1 MHILLLRKETFMIP
15 AIVFVL
21 IFALLCAGFLCAII
35 LLQKRKRKLELES
48 IQEFSKEEKEV
59 QCIKQKHTFSKW
71 LNQGKTWFGMPANS
85 ILVIFGILLLF
96 LTIAPLIYVIIDTFT
111 VHMMEVPLIP
121 NSKIGDFTIYH
132 YKTLFASSKSWHLFY
147 KPLLNSLWTSALACV
162 FAILFGGV
170 VAYLITRTNLKFK
183 KLISTVFIFP
193 YIMPQ
198 WTLALFWKNL
208 FMSTS
213 CTGGYAGELQAL
225 TGIVTPEWLVLGGLP
240 IALVLGL
247 HYAPFAYIL
256 IGGVLRNMDANLE
269 EAATILNTPKW
280 KIFTHI
286 TLPILKP
293 AILSTI
299 LLVFSSAMSAYPV
312 AVTLGKPINFT
323 VLSTQ
328 LQIWLQG
335 NGTQLGIG
343 HVTSLVLIVIGILI
357 LTMNQIST
365 GSRKQYTTVSGK
377 SGQISKNNLGK
388 VGKWIISFILI
399 ILVMFVCVGPMVSFA
414 LESLLP
420 NQGDYSSGL
429 TLQWWT
435 SKEVLR
441 NGYKGMF
448 YNPEIWVALLQSIL
462 LSICCSLIA
471 GTIGLLIGY
480 AVSKKRKSKL
490 AMGVNALAFLPY
502 LLPSI
507 SMSAI
512 FFTFSTKIP
521 FLYALPFLVCVIVGV
536 VKYIPFA
543 SRSSL
548 NAMLQL
554 SNEIE
559 EAAVIQN
566 IPWVKRM
573 VRIIFPIQKSS
584 FLSGYLLPFISC
596 MRELSLFV
604 FIAPSGLLLTTLM
617 FQLSETGLPALE
629 NAANL
634 ILVVVILVF
643 NFIINKITGASL
655 DKGIG
660 G

>member
-1 MHILLLRKETFMIP
+1 MIP

-48 IQEFSKEEKEV
+48 LQEFSKEEKEV

-448 YNPEIWVALLQSIL
+448 YNPEIWIALLQSIL

-634 ILVVVILVF
+634 ILVVVILIF
-643 NFIINKITGASL
+643 NFIINKVTGASL

>member
-1 MHILLLRKETFMIP
+1 MIP

-48 IQEFSKEEKEV
+48 LQEFSKEEKEV

-448 YNPEIWVALLQSIL
+448 YNPEIWIALLQSIL

-643 NFIINKITGASL
+643 NFIINKVTGASL

>member
-1 MHILLLRKETFMIP
+1 MIP

-48 IQEFSKEEKEV
+48 LQEFSKEEKEV
-59 QCIKQKHTFSKW
+59 QCIRQKHTFSKW

-512 FFTFSTKIP
+512 FFTFSTKIS

>member
-1 MHILLLRKETFMIP
+1 MIP

-59 QCIKQKHTFSKW
+59 QCIRQKHTFSKW

-225 TGIVTPEWLVLGGLP
+225 TGIVTPQWLVLGGLP

-286 TLPILKP
+286 TLPIVKP

-448 YNPEIWVALLQSIL
+448 YNPEIWIALLQSIL

-634 ILVVVILVF
+634 ILVVVILIF
-643 NFIINKITGASL
+643 NFIINKVTGASL

>member
-1 MHILLLRKETFMIP
+1 MIP

-48 IQEFSKEEKEV
+48 LQEFSKEEKEV

-462 LSICCSLIA
+462 LSVCCSLIA

>member
-1 MHILLLRKETFMIP
+1 MIP

-59 QCIKQKHTFSKW
+59 QCIRQKHTFSKW

-225 TGIVTPEWLVLGGLP
+225 TGIVTPQWLVLGGLP

-247 HYAPFAYIL
+247 QYAPFAYIL

-448 YNPEIWVALLQSIL
+448 YNPEIWIALLQSIL

-512 FFTFSTKIP
+512 FFTFSTKIS

-617 FQLSETGLPALE
+617 FQLS
-629 NAANL
+629 
-634 ILVVVILVF
+634 
-643 NFIINKITGASL
+643 
-655 DKGIG
+655 
-660 G
+660 

>member
-1 MHILLLRKETFMIP
+1 MIP

-48 IQEFSKEEKEV
+48 LQEFSKEEKEV
-59 QCIKQKHTFSKW
+59 QCIRQKHTFSKW

-512 FFTFSTKIP
+512 FFTFSTKIS

-634 ILVVVILVF
+634 ILVVVILIF
-643 NFIINKITGASL
+643 NFIINKVTGASL

>member
-1 MHILLLRKETFMIP
+1 MIP

-59 QCIKQKHTFSKW
+59 QCIRQKHTFSKW

-225 TGIVTPEWLVLGGLP
+225 TGIVTPQWLVLGGLP

-490 AMGVNALAFLPY
+490 AMGVNALALLPY

-512 FFTFSTKIP
+512 FFTFSTKIS

-617 FQLSETGLPALE
+617 FQLSETGFPALE

-634 ILVVVILVF
+634 ILVVVILIF
-643 NFIINKITGASL
+643 NFIINKVTGASL

>member
-1 MHILLLRKETFMIP
+1 MIP

-643 NFIINKITGASL
+643 NFIINKVTGASL

>member
-1 MHILLLRKETFMIP
+1 MIP

-59 QCIKQKHTFSKW
+59 QCIRQKHTFSKW

-96 LTIAPLIYVIIDTFT
+96 LTIAPLIYVIIDTLT

-448 YNPEIWVALLQSIL
+448 YNPEIWIALLQSIL

-512 FFTFSTKIP
+512 FFTFSTKIS

-634 ILVVVILVF
+634 ILVVVILIF
-643 NFIINKITGASL
+643 NFIINKVTGASL

>member
-1 MHILLLRKETFMIP
+1 MIP

-59 QCIKQKHTFSKW
+59 QCIRQKHTFSKW

-183 KLISTVFIFP
+183 KVISTVFIFP

-225 TGIVTPEWLVLGGLP
+225 TGIVTPQWLVLGGLP

-512 FFTFSTKIP
+512 FFTFSTKIS

>member
-1 MHILLLRKETFMIP
+1 MIP

-59 QCIKQKHTFSKW
+59 QCIRQKHTFSKW

-225 TGIVTPEWLVLGGLP
+225 TGIVTPQWLVLGGLP

-388 VGKWIISFILI
+388 VGKWIISFVLI

-448 YNPEIWVALLQSIL
+448 YNPEIWIALLQSIL

-512 FFTFSTKIP
+512 FFTFSTKIS

-634 ILVVVILVF
+634 ILVVVILIF
-643 NFIINKITGASL
+643 NFIINKVTGASL

>member
-1 MHILLLRKETFMIP
+1 MIP

-21 IFALLCAGFLCAII
+21 IIALLCAGFLCAII

-85 ILVIFGILLLF
+85 ILIIFGILLLF

>member
-1 MHILLLRKETFMIP
+1 MIP

-584 FLSGYLLPFISC
+584 LLSGYLLPFISC

>member
-1 MHILLLRKETFMIP
+1 MIP

-59 QCIKQKHTFSKW
+59 QCIRQKHTFSKW

-225 TGIVTPEWLVLGGLP
+225 TGIVTPQWLVLGGLP

-357 LTMNQIST
+357 LTMNQVST

-388 VGKWIISFILI
+388 VGKWIISFVLI

-448 YNPEIWVALLQSIL
+448 YNPEIWIALLQSIL

-634 ILVVVILVF
+634 ILVVVILIF
-643 NFIINKITGASL
+643 NFIINKVTGASL

>member
-1 MHILLLRKETFMIP
+1 MIP

-59 QCIKQKHTFSKW
+59 QCIRQKHTFSKW

-225 TGIVTPEWLVLGGLP
+225 TGIVTPQWLVLGGLP

-448 YNPEIWVALLQSIL
+448 YNPEIWIALLQSIL

-634 ILVVVILVF
+634 ILVVVILIF
-643 NFIINKITGASL
+643 NFIINKVTGASL